1 MISLKIALL
10 SQTGGRKVNEDAC
23 GYWSSERVFCA
34 VLADGAGGHGGGDVA
49 SRLAVQTL
57 LSSFSSTPSE
67 SGADLARLVR
77 QTNQVILDGRTKNTV
92 SEQMHTTIVCLV
104 IDLIDGRTHW
114 AHSGDSRLYWF
125 RNGRLV
131 QRTRDHSL
139 VQSLVSAGML
149 EESKTR
155 NHPKRSVLH
164 SALGRDDAEL
174 ELAASPFTPPML
186 GCDVFLLCSD
196 GVWEHVTDDVLESLL
211 GAADTPQSWVDAIG
225 RAVEG
230 ATRSLASHDN
240 YTALAVWLEDSQS
253 DVTIRR

>member
-1 MISLKIALL
+1 MISLKIGLL

-23 GYWSSERVFCA
+23 GYWSSDRVFCA

-57 LSSFSSTPSE
+57 LSSFSRAPSE
-67 SGADLARLVR
+67 SSADLARLVR

-104 IDLIDGRTHW
+104 IDLSDGRTHW

-125 RNGRLV
+125 RNGRLAE
-131 QRTRDHSL
+131 RTRDHSL

-149 EESKTR
+149 EESETR
-155 NHPKRSVLH
+155 SHPKRSVLH

-174 ELAASPFTPPML
+174 ELASSPFTPPML
-186 GCDVFLLCSD
+186 GCDAFLLCSD
-196 GVWEHVTDDVLESLL
+196 GVWEHVEDDVLESLL
-211 GAADTPQSWVDAIG
+211 GAAKTPQGWVDSIA
-225 RAVEG
+225 RTVEG
-230 ATRSLASHDN
+230 ATRSLATHDN